1 MDEEILSDE
10 FEDDDEVEIAS
21 DSEAGPA
28 KKAKLQAEEASAS
41 DDDFETPQEKKIRLA
56 KQYLSAL
63 ENRERDREGR
73 ADGEEGEEEDPDV
86 AVHRSNMISA
96 HLKDSVLEK
105 AGKLHRQVAD
115 RYSLGPWADVVTL
128 KNGHRKTITACVVST
143 DGKHVFTAS
152 QDCSIIKWDRA
163 TGKRITS
170 IFGNHKHKNPEQFK
184 GHAGT
189 INALAISTDGKFL
202 ASGDVNKLIH
212 IWNPKDM
219 THVHTFRGHRG
230 AVTGLVFRRS
240 FHQLFSCSEDRMV
253 KVWNLDEMAY
263 VESLFGHHDTIS
275 AIDSFVRERAIT
287 AGSRDGTIRLWKIP
301 EESNLIFLEGANAT
315 IDCVK
320 FIDETHFISGYDDG
334 TVSLWAL
341 FKKKPLAKVLSAHDS
356 GKWITA
362 IASLR
367 NTDLFATASHNGKIY
382 FWKIGN
388 EFRNVTKI
396 FEYDVV
402 GFVNSLEFTSD
413 GKYLIAAV
421 SQEHRLGRWWR
432 IKEAKNCV
440 HVIPL
445 NSDVELDF

>member
-1 MDEEILSDE
+1 MYLFQPLKKAPKGPGVKNAKFNKKKGNMDEEILSDE

-56 KQYLSAL
+56 KQYLSVL

-301 EESNLIFLEGANAT
+301 EESNLIFLAGANAT

-334 TVSLWAL
+334 
-341 FKKKPLAKVLSAHDS
+341 
-356 GKWITA
+356 
-362 IASLR
+362 
-367 NTDLFATASHNGKIY
+367 
-382 FWKIGN
+382 
-388 EFRNVTKI
+388 
-396 FEYDVV
+396 
-402 GFVNSLEFTSD
+402 
-413 GKYLIAAV
+413 
-421 SQEHRLGRWWR
+421 
-432 IKEAKNCV
+432 
-440 HVIPL
+440 
-445 NSDVELDF
+445 